1 MKIEL
6 EKIPEIIETEYG
18 ISVSGIDQ
26 LHIGFDKNTAVYK
39 LFSTDRKVYF
49 LKIRSGNFTETSLTI
64 PFLIYQK
71 TNSSNLINIV
81 KTADGKLYVKRASL
95 YIMIFPFINGQPG
108 WNISLT
114 KDQFVDFGKFMHT
127 IHSTELP
134 SAYSRIIPKE
144 TYDSKYREWIKEY
157 IGAIAMEEIRYENP
171 VMIRFLEVFQKR
183 RGIILKI
190 LNCAEKML
198 KEIKPEN
205 QKMCLCHGD
214 IHAGNIFIVQ
224 NNFYIVDWDTILIAP
239 KERDLMFIG
248 GGIGNKWNT
257 VKEIEYFYYGYGKE
271 AVTNKNLIKYYRCD
285 RILQDI
291 YELYSQ
297 IVNAE
302 TEEGERELCLEAF
315 KEQFEENNVADIA
328 LK

>member
-1 MKIEL
+1 MKIDF

-26 LHIGFDKNTAVYK
+26 LNIGFDKNTAVYK
-39 LFSTDRKVYF
+39 LVSTDRKVYF
-49 LKIRSGNFTETSLTI
+49 LKIRSGNFTESSLTI
-64 PFLIYQK
+64 PSLISRK

-81 KTADGKLYVKRASL
+81 KTADGKLYVERASL

-108 WNISLT
+108 WDISLA

-134 SAYSRIIPKE
+134 DAYSRIIPKE
-144 TYDSKYREWIKEY
+144 TYDPKYREWIKEY
-157 IGAIAMEEIRYENP
+157 IGAIAIDEIRYDNP
-171 VMIRFLEVFQKR
+171 VMIRFFDVFQKK

-190 LNCAEKML
+190 LSCAEEML

-214 IHAGNIFIVQ
+214 IHAGNILIDQ
-224 NNFYIVDWDTILIAP
+224 NNFYIVDWDTILLAP
-239 KERDLMFIG
+239 REKDLMFIG

-257 VKEIEYFYYGYGKE
+257 TKEIEYFYYGYGKE
-271 AVTNKNLIKYYRCD
+271 AEINKNLIKYFRCD

-297 IVNAE
+297 IVNSE
-302 TEEGERELCLEAF
+302 TEEGERELCLKTF
-315 KEQFEENNVADIA
+315 KEQFEANNVVDIA
-328 LK
+328 LE